1 MTSGDIP
8 DCYTVEV
15 GLTGNWAETRYF
27 LGGKS
32 HFVLAI
38 WIRIGKSLQ
47 ELRVHLVFVLG
58 LTTAKMP
65 EIIIHR
71 SFPLISQQRADGSRQ
86 LLRLKQMIKRYVTTC
101 KTARCLLLTKRL
113 LYAEQPNCRTFF
125 LDEQGCSHVQ
135 RASPDER
142 CPGSLLNTSINE

>member
-1 MTSGDIP
+1 MTRGDIG
-8 DCYTVEV
+8 DGYTVEV
-15 GLTGNWAETRYF
+15 GLTGDWAETRHF

-65 EIIIHR
+65 KLLGRKSYLLSMSLTLGAMRFALCEI
-71 SFPLISQQRADGSRQ
+71 SEL
-86 LLRLKQMIKRYVTTC
+86 
-101 KTARCLLLTKRL
+101 
-113 LYAEQPNCRTFF
+113 
-125 LDEQGCSHVQ
+125 
-135 RASPDER
+135 
-142 CPGSLLNTSINE
+142 